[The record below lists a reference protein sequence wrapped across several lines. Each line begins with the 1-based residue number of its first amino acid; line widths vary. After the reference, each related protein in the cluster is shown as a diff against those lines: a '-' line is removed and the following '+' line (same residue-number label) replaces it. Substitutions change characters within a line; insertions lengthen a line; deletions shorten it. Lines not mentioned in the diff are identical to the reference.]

1 MDGRQLNYC
10 VYLGQT
16 MAWPYACAQMMNHL
30 LRFIG
35 ASPPPKP
42 YQSHGQPTLAPPR
55 GNTKGFGLINFLIA
69 SYLNLKKKLWTVD
82 YGLNKYINRPLPE
95 SHKKNMDRR
104 LWTHKL
110 LNCPLPEPQE
120 KNMDRRLWTHKLY
133 YCPLPE
139 PQEKNHGPSTVD

>member
-69 SYLNLKKKLWTVD
+69 SYLNLKIRT
-82 YGLNKYINRPLPE
+82 
-95 SHKKNMDRR
+95 MDRR
-104 LWTHKL
+104 LWTKKL
-110 LNCPLPEPQE
+110 HNRPLPEPQ
-120 KNMDRRLWTHKLY
+120 KKTMDRRLWTHKLY
-133 YCPLPE
+133 QPP
-139 PQEKNHGPSTVD
+139 PT